1 MDENFLNYLAF
12 ATTSLF
18 FYTLAA
24 ISGES
29 LNFTK
34 WKENRMKYIKQINLE
49 EEIQQNTYRQEFQSL
64 DKNKDYLVDSI
75 EFIYRE

>member
-1 MDENFLNYLAF
+1 
-12 ATTSLF
+12 
-18 FYTLAA
+18 
-24 ISGES
+24 
-29 LNFTK
+29 
-34 WKENRMKYIKQINLE
+34 MKYIKQINLE